1 MCSVWPFFKCV
12 YMCDNRPALRPH
24 LKMAKY
30 TAGTEAVAE
39 FRQAPASNRRVRQ
52 RVLAAEAGS
61 RTQHGSP
68 RPPTVEQAN
77 EPLST

>member
-1 MCSVWPFFKCV
+1 VCSVQPSFKCV

-30 TAGTEAVAE
+30 TAGTEAIAE

-52 RVLAAEAGS
+52 RVLAARGW
-61 RTQHGSP
+61 
-68 RPPTVEQAN
+68 VEDTTWITETAN
-77 EPLST
+77 C